1 MIIYKQEGCLVHR
14 SELYVSN
21 EPEQNASAVYS
32 IMKKLVP
39 IIKQLIPGRTFIGYS
54 TDSPTLQ
61 YRNKYIFHL
70 IANYEKT
77 LNVSS
82 ASNYFESGHG
92 EGLCDGI
99 RGYTIADG

>member
-1 MIIYKQEGCLVHR
+1 MIIYKQERCLVHR
-14 SELYVSN
+14 RELYISN
-21 EPEQNASAVYS
+21 EPEQNASVVYS

-39 IIKQLIPGRTFIGYS
+39 IIKQLIPGRAFIGYW

-70 IANYEKT
+70 IANFEKT

-99 RGYTIADG
+99 RGYTKADG